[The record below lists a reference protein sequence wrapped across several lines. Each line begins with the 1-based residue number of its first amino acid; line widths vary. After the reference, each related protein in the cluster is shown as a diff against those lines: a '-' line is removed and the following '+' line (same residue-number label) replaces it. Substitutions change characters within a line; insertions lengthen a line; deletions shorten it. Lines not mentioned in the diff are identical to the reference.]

1 MLKTVEGVYR
11 NGLIELAERP
21 ADVSAGTRVLV
32 TFLAPGVVDLEQ
44 RAIDTAQAA
53 ELRARLAPF
62 ADDWDSPEMAVYDD
76 YEANRRELEA
86 G

>member
-1 MLKTVEGVYR
+1 MLITIEGVYR
-11 NGLIELAERP
+11 NGQIELAETP
-21 ADVSAGTRVLV
+21 TDLSAGTRVLV
-32 TFLAPGVVDLEQ
+32 TFLAPGPVDLEQ
-44 RAIDTAQAA
+44 RGIDKAQAA